1 MAGLDFAGHPL
12 MQAVPLLSA
21 SGLTV
26 AFGGVRAVSDVG
38 FDLRPN
44 EPICIIGPN
53 GAGKSTL
60 LNILSGTQV
69 PDSGALL
76 LDGHDMVKQP
86 LHVFCRSGI
95 VRKFQGAN
103 VFPQLSVRDN
113 LIVAGVAVEIHGG
126 VAMPDPDAILD
137 IVKLVP
143 QARWPANAISHGQRQ
158 WLEVGMTLMCRPR
171 VLLLDEPT
179 AGMTVEGAKDV
190 ATLLGRLRERCAI
203 AVIEHNMNFVRAM
216 NCRTLVMHQ
225 GELIGDGDFASLQ
238 DNTEIRNVYL
248 GRSAKRHAQH

>member
-1 MAGLDFAGHPL
+1 
-12 MQAVPLLSA
+12 MQALPLFSA

-26 AFGGVRAVSDVG
+26 AFGGVRAVGNVG

-44 EPICIIGPN
+44 EPVCIIGPN

-69 PDSGALL
+69 PDAGALK
-76 LDGHDMVKQP
+76 LDGRNIVGQP

-103 VFPQLSVRDN
+103 VFSQLPIRDN
-113 LIVAGVAVEIHGG
+113 LVVAGVAVEIHGG
-126 VAMPDPDAILD
+126 VAMPDPDEILD
-137 IVKLVP
+137 IVKLAP
-143 QARWPANAISHGQRQ
+143 QARLPASAISHGQRQ

-179 AGMTVEGAKDV
+179 AGMTVEGTKDMAV
-190 ATLLGRLRERCAI
+190 LMARLRERCAI
-203 AVIEHNMNFVRAM
+203 IVIEHNMSFVRAM
-216 NCRTLVMHQ
+216 DCRTLVMHQ

-238 DNTEIRNVYL
+238 DNAEIRNVYL
-248 GRSAKRHAQH
+248 GRSVKSHAHH